1 MRQPRPAPWTEKV
14 PAYVPGTSK
23 DTIAGRYGIKDP
35 IKLASNENPL
45 GPSLLAVQAMES
57 AMADV
62 HLYPDPEAV
71 ELRASAAEFFGRRSE
86 EILAGNGSDEIIDLL
101 CRAYLTPG
109 REVIAP
115 GLTFSY
121 YRIASLVCGAQVVVS
136 GMNDFSIDVDDILR
150 KASEKTGIV
159 FLANPNNPTG
169 TCLAEGEIRR
179 LLTGLPPE
187 TLVVLDEAYAAFVR
201 QSDFLSAVELIDSH
215 PNVATVHTLS
225 KSHGLAGLRVGFC
238 IAGEPVIS
246 ALSRIKPPFNM
257 NILALKAGAAA
268 LKDTDF
274 LNKTLETTWQGL
286 DYLYAE
292 AQKLGLAFVPSQTN
306 FVLVRIGHR
315 CSRVYEELLKR
326 GIITRAMTSFGL
338 DDYLRVS
345 IGLPRENE
353 AFVRAL
359 REVL

>member
-1 MRQPRPAPWTEKV
+1 MRQPRPAPWTEKI

-23 DTIAGRYGIKDP
+23 ETIAGRYGIKDP

-45 GPSLLAVQAMES
+45 GPSPLAVQVMES
-57 AMADV
+57 SMAGV
-62 HLYPDPEAV
+62 HLYPDPDAM
-71 ELRASAAEFFGRRSE
+71 ELRAAAAAFFGRRSE

-109 REVIAP
+109 REVIVP

-121 YRIASLVCGAQVVVS
+121 YRIASLVCGAEVVPS
-136 GMNDFSIDVDDILR
+136 GMKDFRIDVDDILR
-150 KASEKTGIV
+150 KSSEKTGIV

-169 TCLAEGEIRR
+169 TCLAEEEILR
-179 LLTGLPPE
+179 LCNGLPPE
-187 TLVVLDEAYAAFVR
+187 TLIVLDEAYAAFVR
-201 QSDFLSAVELIDSH
+201 QNDFLSAAELIDSH

-238 IAGEPVIS
+238 VACEPIIS
-246 ALSRIKPPFNM
+246 ALARIKPPFNV

-268 LKDTDF
+268 LLDTDF
-274 LNKTLETTWQGL
+274 LKKTLEITWQGL

-292 AQKLGLAFVPSQTN
+292 VHKLGLSCVQSQTN
-306 FVLVRIGHR
+306 FVLVRVGDG

-338 DDYLRVS
+338 DEYLRVS

-353 AFVRAL
+353 AFIRAL